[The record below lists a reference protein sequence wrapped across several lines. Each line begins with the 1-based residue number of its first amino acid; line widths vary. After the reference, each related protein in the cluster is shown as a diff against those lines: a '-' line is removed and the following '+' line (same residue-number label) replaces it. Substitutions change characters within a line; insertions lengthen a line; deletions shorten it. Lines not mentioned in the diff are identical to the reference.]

1 MYKANNA
8 IGGADPPVNTEDARG
23 AVSIVGSGRSP
34 GVESGTP
41 LQYSCQE
48 NSMETDVWWA
58 AVHGAT
64 KS

>member
-8 IGGADPPVNTEDARG
+8 IGGADPPANTEDARG
-23 AVSIVGSGRSP
+23 AVSIAGSGRSP
-34 GVESGTP
+34 GVGSGTP